1 MVQLMC
7 SWFLAHRGD
16 IEHFRVRDSS
26 IEAHEMEFH
35 RVGEVFLYDEV
46 DRHIRIAWGYSQ
58 LQIPFSVLHK
68 ERDINLPLDKWAIY
82 SHFSICHN
90 SFL

>member
-7 SWFLAHRGD
+7 LKFLAHRGD
-16 IEHFRVRDSS
+16 IEHFRVGDSS

-35 RVGEVFLYDEV
+35 RVGDVFLYGEV

-58 LQIPFSVLHK
+58 LQIPVSVLHK
-68 ERDINLPLDKWAIY
+68 ERDINLPLDK
-82 SHFSICHN
+82 
-90 SFL
+90 